1 VHAITSRF
9 NEASQSFTMI
19 VSSSDEEVTIGT
31 LLPHQSHPKPANQA
45 LLSTDECPPRLTMIR
60 IYLYTQG

>member
-1 VHAITSRF
+1 
-9 NEASQSFTMI
+9 MI